1 MVLARLIKSALI
13 VALLILPAA
22 FPQRSAAFCFE
33 EAGEQYQVSPE
44 LLWAIAKVESHF
56 DPSAIHYNK
65 NGSYDFGVM
74 QVNSSWAPRLG
85 KKRWAALG
93 DPCYNVK
100 VGAWVLADC
109 LQRYGAT
116 AEGIGCYNALD
127 SGKRGIYADKVLQ
140 TLDQALA
147 AGDISAV
154 R

>member
-1 MVLARLIKSALI
+1 MALARLFKSTLIIALLFLSAL
-13 VALLILPAA
+13 AA
-22 FPQRSAAFCFE
+22 HRSEAFCFE

-56 DPSAIHYNK
+56 NPAAIHYNK
-65 NGSYDFGVM
+65 DGSYDFGVM

-140 TLDQALA
+140 TLDRALA
-147 AGDISAV
+147 AGGISAAK
-154 R
+154 